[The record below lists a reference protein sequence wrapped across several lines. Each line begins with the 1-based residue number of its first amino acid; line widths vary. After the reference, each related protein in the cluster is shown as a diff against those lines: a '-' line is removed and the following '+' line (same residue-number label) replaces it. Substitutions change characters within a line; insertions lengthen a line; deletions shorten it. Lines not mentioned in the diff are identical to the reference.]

1 MASLTSIGESKHELS
16 NTLQLLDPFAT
27 ASLPTAGRK
36 IPTTEKNAYLQF
48 SERGNKPAD
57 IPQNTAI
64 PWTQAV
70 ATHRCDTGWEPTA
83 EILARFYNPVDDPA
97 MFHNFGQC
105 PPSDVID
112 VFADSELSD
121 LSDDEATDDDSDY
134 DVTAESISVPVKRKR
149 KATSTPRKTAT
160 RSSNATAH
168 HTATASSKLLPGR
181 KKKGA
186 RTMAQRRAVLEA
198 DPWTITVAPHHV
210 VCRAASTPSSSTGA
224 PCIIRVSGR
233 STANAARK

>member
-1 MASLTSIGESKHELS
+1 M
-16 NTLQLLDPFAT
+16 
-27 ASLPTAGRK
+27 
-36 IPTTEKNAYLQF
+36 
-48 SERGNKPAD
+48 
-57 IPQNTAI
+57 
-64 PWTQAV
+64 
-70 ATHRCDTGWEPTA
+70 
-83 EILARFYNPVDDPA
+83 
-97 MFHNFGQC
+97 
-105 PPSDVID
+105 D

-168 HTATASSKLLPGR
+168 HTATASPKLLPDR

-224 PCIIRVSGR
+224 PCIIRVSHSFLYLFCAVAEFSSHRLKVTGR